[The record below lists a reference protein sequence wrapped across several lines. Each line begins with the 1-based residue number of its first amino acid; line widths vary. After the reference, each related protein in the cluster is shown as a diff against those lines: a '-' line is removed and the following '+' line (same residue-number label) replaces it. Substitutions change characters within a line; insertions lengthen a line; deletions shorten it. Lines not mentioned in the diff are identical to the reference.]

1 MIQNDV
7 NNDILIS
14 FYKSKCLSLITNKQ
28 IFDKHFLSDLTFA
41 DPLTPLGLNSRG
53 LLEETFKE
61 LFNNNINID
70 FSNNIDTIFYPYI
83 KKYLTLKEYINCRKY
98 SKEEI
103 KKFFKL
109 FGDEITDKDFININ
123 NFDYLFEHIYLIPIK
138 KFIFSKEYIDLVL
151 TIAGLT

>member
-1 MIQNDV
+1 MTDYTIG
-7 NNDILIS
+7 I
-14 FYKSKCLSLITNKQ
+14 
-28 IFDKHFLSDLTFA
+28 
-41 DPLTPLGLNSRG
+41 NSP
-53 LLEETFKE
+53 
-61 LFNNNINID
+61 
-70 FSNNIDTIFYPYI
+70 TIFYSYI
-83 KKYLTLKEYINCRKY
+83 KKYLNLKVYINCRKY

-138 KFIFSKEYIDLVL
+138 KFIFSKEYTDLVL